1 MVEKILNRVGERLEL
16 ARIELGFHSVKNFL
30 SSIGLKKGTY
40 YSIVSSGR
48 KPNANTLALI
58 RKAGINTDWL
68 LTGKGEM
75 LLRDQE
81 RAHRYESTTGVQ
93 RRMKDYI
100 RKRHEGE
107 PVDTGETLKLI
118 YQIIRLLSDEYLQAL
133 KAFIESEIEHRK
145 D

>member
-1 MVEKILNRVGERLEL
+1 MRAVIKAMKCKNVAEFADKTGLRKSTVYAIIKNNSKPQLENLEL
-16 ARIELGFHSVKNFL
+16 LEN
-30 SSIGLKKGTY
+30 
-40 YSIVSSGR
+40 
-48 KPNANTLALI
+48 
-58 RKAGINTDWL
+58 AGINTDWL

-81 RAHRYESTTGVQ
+81 RAHRYESTTGVRTAVRDTETGVQ